1 VWEQRLC
8 GTGIVRSQQ
17 RATGITLRA
26 SGSDGEDRRRRRFIT
41 ASCWRSARFSSASS
55 ERSRRVVG
63 IRESSRR
70 IIRVTPGKCRV
81 PRHRKSMR
89 PQLRRRHFSR
99 HITFYQHLREG
110 THGGPRAAGSEA
122 WQAKRQLIL
131 PIRPAQRRCGIQNDT
146 QLLRQRR
153 QATRRREIEQG
164 GWKRAFFSIL
174 AHLFLQI
181 TSANVSVLLLEE
193 TSVQCRPARD
203 GGEEPVAGQTRCD
216 QSDK

>member
-1 VWEQRLC
+1 VPAQSGAAGWSESERAAAESSGSRLGSVGSR
-8 GTGIVRSQQ
+8 GTGNQ
-17 RATGITLRA
+17 
-26 SGSDGEDRRRRRFIT
+26 
-41 ASCWRSARFSSASS
+41 
-55 ERSRRVVG
+55 
-63 IRESSRR
+63 
-70 IIRVTPGKCRV
+70 P
-81 PRHRKSMR
+81 MR
-89 PQLRRRHFSR
+89 PQLRRGHFSR